1 VSSVGRVT
9 RPEIHSATNH
19 TSSGSP
25 SARSTIA
32 LNAWNGSNNHGAKPR
47 IAAAIA
53 TRMKT

>member
-1 VSSVGRVT
+1 
-9 RPEIHSATNH
+9 
-19 TSSGSP
+19 
-25 SARSTIA
+25 